1 MPAEITDSD
10 LMGLVEQRRLVRRV
24 WWRKWE
30 STALLLSLFLC
41 GYGAGYVHS
50 DWLAA
55 RQMLDLRV
63 GHQNQIDQLQASQ
76 TISITTASETAKDA
90 AATAAGAAARVNAA
104 AEKVERATAPKGK
117 P

>member
-1 MPAEITDSD
+1 MPAEMTDSD
-10 LMGLVEQRRLVRRV
+10 LMSLVEQRRLVRRA
-24 WWRKWE
+24 WWRKGE
-30 STALLLSLFLC
+30 STVVLLVLLAC
-41 GYGAGYVHS
+41 GYGAGFVHA

-63 GHQNQIDQLQASQ
+63 AQQNQIDQLQASQ

>member
-1 MPAEITDSD
+1 MPADITDSD
-10 LMGLVEQRRLVRRV
+10 LMSLVEQRRLLRRA
-24 WWRKWE
+24 WWRKGE
-30 STALLLSLFLC
+30 STVVLMVMLAC
-41 GYGAGYVHS
+41 AYGAGYVHA

-55 RQMLDLRV
+55 RHMLDLRV
-63 GHQNQIDQLQASQ
+63 DLQNQIEQLQASQ

-90 AATAAGAAARVNAA
+90 AVMAAGAAAKVNAT